1 MDAKKTIADNLKGI
15 TIVEFPIFQVVL
27 DPKGRYP
34 LVGTPGNPKMS
45 KVKEL
50 SCNPEDDSSPLDKK
64 AKLTFYEVSDGEIS
78 DSD

>member
-1 MDAKKTIADNLKGI
+1 MDLKKTIANNLKGV
-15 TIVEFPIFQVVL
+15 TIVEFPIFHVVL
-27 DPKGRYP
+27 DPQDRYP
-34 LVGTPGNPKMS
+34 LVGTNDKPRSS

-50 SCNPEDDSSPLDKK
+50 ATNPSDGSSPADKK